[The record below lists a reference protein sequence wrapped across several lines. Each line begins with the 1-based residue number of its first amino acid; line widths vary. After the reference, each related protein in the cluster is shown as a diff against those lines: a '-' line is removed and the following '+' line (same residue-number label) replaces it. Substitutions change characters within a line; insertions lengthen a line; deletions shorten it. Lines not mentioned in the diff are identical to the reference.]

1 MRRGTAWRRPA
12 VVGLAIVAVVA
23 AGVPLLLSTGP
34 SADGAASRSAPDG
47 SLFGFGDSSALY
59 RYPGAPTPERLAE
72 LEARAGAEVARFPIR
87 WESVQPLPPLLGG
100 HRYRWDRY
108 DGFVE
113 ALRDRGIRPLPVLL
127 GAPGWAH
134 DPPLVCRGTL
144 CPPARWRLDEWGDFA
159 AAVAR
164 RYPDAAGIEVWNEPN
179 HAGAW
184 QTAAGPEP
192 ARYARLFER
201 AARAIHAVDPGLPVV
216 IGSVGFT
223 HPTAGAP
230 GDVTIPRF
238 LEGFYDAVDRK
249 VLDPAVGLGVHTYPS
264 PEETDELLPDGQFA
278 TVMSQVRDV
287 RDSRDPGRLLWV
299 TEFGASTTAVGD
311 QGPVTEEDQASAVLD
326 GLAELESAADV
337 RAALIYT
344 VVDRPPHESPAEE
357 GYGLVERGPGFAP
370 KLAYCEVAA
379 ERGEPRPA
387 GC

>member
-1 MRRGTAWRRPA
+1 MTSGRG
-12 VVGLAIVAVVA
+12 
-23 AGVPLLLSTGP
+23 
-34 SADGAASRSAPDG
+34 
-47 SLFGFGDSSALY
+47 
-59 RYPGAPTPERLAE
+59 PTRL
-72 LEARAGAEVARFPIR
+72 
-87 WESVQPLPPLLGG
+87 
-100 HRYRWDRY
+100 
-108 DGFVE
+108 
-113 ALRDRGIRPLPVLL
+113 IRPRRTFQNCGSSSIEKLRRKRPTRVTRGSPSILNS
-127 GAPGWAH
+127 
-134 DPPLVCRGTL
+134 PPLVCRGTL

-184 QTAAGPEP
+184 QTAAGPAP
-192 ARYARLFER
+192 ARYATLFER

-223 HPTAGAP
+223 HSSAGAP
-230 GDVTIPRF
+230 GDMTIPRF

-278 TVMSQVRDV
+278 TVMSQVRGV

-299 TEFGASTTAVGD
+299 TEFGASTSAMGD
-311 QGPVTEEDQASAVLD
+311 GGTLTEEDQASAVLD

-344 VVDRPPHESPAEE
+344 VVDRPPHESPAEK